1 MTGKSFGYDDAERYI
16 CYADIHSHNNMD
28 AFFSSKDD
36 SDERSTGLY
45 FVLGKLDQFYP
56 DIKARIFCGDTFV
69 PIDPDTV
76 IEGLEQQF
84 PVEWLDQ
91 VTIQKKKGARLEK
104 NSDKKWGFRDILAEV
119 GL

>member
-1 MTGKSFGYDDAERYI
+1 
-16 CYADIHSHNNMD
+16 MD

-56 DIKARIFCGDTFV
+56 DIKARIFCGDTFA